1 MYIKVSILLNKLW
14 KNGEILKDMKG
25 YIRYLHLDLEG
36 NFIKEWDSAI
46 AAGKT
51 LRLSQGN
58 ISSCCLGKR
67 NKCGNFKWKYK
78 NEN

>member
-1 MYIKVSILLNKLW
+1 MCLKPKKICGNHYKLW
-14 KNGEILKDMKG
+14 KNGEM
-25 YIRYLHLDLEG
+25 
-36 NFIKEWDSAI
+36 EWDSAI